1 MPSKSLIPP
10 PYLNP
15 TLPRR
20 NAPDAPSSMCVNDL
34 DPRSAAPQLGGPHHR
49 RAHSELAFRISED
62 LHLGPVTEDDVFRT
76 FMDVEKIGSGVED
89 GAAPALEAFGHSL
102 SRDRMAVDCSSGNEE
117 TRAQGNAAGGDG
129 RPTHRHGSSV
139 DVSTSRGEGVS
150 GDVMEA
156 KKAMPPEKL
165 AELAVIDPKRAKRFA
180 LPPNWKIVS
189 FCTSILF
196 SLCHDKFLY
205 HGNILS
211 KSNHDVAA
219 GVSDAL
225 KQEVERL
232 QIVTGGKVNKS
243 EAYNLGL
250 LNLPYSSL
258 VMPSE
263 EQPKT
268 HPQGLECHAQFC
280 QSQLYQN
287 DVPSDMMQQGHLKV
301 LPGLNIRKGSIKCSQ
316 SRELYRCKE
325 KKSII
330 ATLLLH
336 TLSSSNT
343 VAAGGCL
350 LFCALGLLLRPPLH
364 RSLTQP
370 ACGGNTIVFALFLP
384 SSAAFFSRC
393 HLPFCLADPTAC
405 LRCQPSTP
413 HCYLPSLLFS
423 AHISPVAPN
432 RITSAT
438 LLFPISPIVD
448 LVVVIAVSS
457 HAIVAAQPPSSSPA
471 SSSSLDP
478 AAPLLPLPRR
488 TPLLNGP
495 YCSLG
500 SSSSSD
506 PAARRTPLL
515 PYCSPTSSSSTPAKI
530 RGCSPCCHCPRNPHC
545 YCSNHSLLPPLSL
558 LLPPP
563 STACSPTQQCPPL
576 SQCCHTQ

>member
-34 DPRSAAPQLGGPHHR
+34 DPRSAAPQLGGSHHR

-89 GAAPALEAFGHSL
+89 GAAPALEASGHSV

-129 RPTHRHGSSV
+129 RPTHRHDSSV

-180 LPPNWKIVS
+180 LPPN
-189 FCTSILF
+189 C
-196 SLCHDKFLY
+196 
-205 HGNILS
+205 
-211 KSNHDVAA
+211 
-219 GVSDAL
+219 VSDAL

-263 EQPKT
+263 EQPKS

-316 SRELYRCKE
+316 SRELYPCK
-325 KKSII
+325 
-330 ATLLLH
+330 
-336 TLSSSNT
+336 
-343 VAAGGCL
+343 
-350 LFCALGLLLRPPLH
+350 
-364 RSLTQP
+364 
-370 ACGGNTIVFALFLP
+370 
-384 SSAAFFSRC
+384 
-393 HLPFCLADPTAC
+393 
-405 LRCQPSTP
+405 
-413 HCYLPSLLFS
+413 
-423 AHISPVAPN
+423 
-432 RITSAT
+432 
-438 LLFPISPIVD
+438 
-448 LVVVIAVSS
+448 
-457 HAIVAAQPPSSSPA
+457 
-471 SSSSLDP
+471 
-478 AAPLLPLPRR
+478 
-488 TPLLNGP
+488 
-495 YCSLG
+495 
-500 SSSSSD
+500 
-506 PAARRTPLL
+506 
-515 PYCSPTSSSSTPAKI
+515 
-530 RGCSPCCHCPRNPHC
+530 
-545 YCSNHSLLPPLSL
+545 
-558 LLPPP
+558 
-563 STACSPTQQCPPL
+563 
-576 SQCCHTQ
+576 